1 MNLVFG
7 SRRAFVARIHGC
19 EDARM
24 PRDASRSLVISSG
37 VLLVLLAAHDLSHA
51 LDGGLETPLDQ
62 LALVAVPQWLV
73 LAVVITVIV
82 RGDRARGASAALLLG
97 IGVAIGFAVVHLLP
111 FATTSYWDL
120 QPSLV
125 SWLLAWLPAALGLA
139 VAALAWSQWRAAA
152 G

>member
-1 MNLVFG
+1 MTP
-7 SRRAFVARIHGC
+7 A
-19 EDARM
+19 
-24 PRDASRSLVISSG
+24 G
-37 VLLVLLAAHDLSHA
+37 VLPGHPHDEIAYLVADRWAA
-51 LDGGLETPLDQ
+51 GLVRVRPAPLDQ

-73 LAVVITVIV
+73 LAVAMTVIV
-82 RGDRARGASAALLLG
+82 RGDRARASAVSLLLG

-111 FATTSYWDL
+111 FSTTSYWDL

-139 VAALAWSQWRAAA
+139 VAALAWSQWSQPRRSPVRVAADD

>member
-1 MNLVFG
+1 M
-7 SRRAFVARIHGC
+7 ARH
-19 EDARM
+19 
-24 PRDASRSLVISSG
+24 ASRSLVISSG

-73 LAVVITVIV
+73 LAVVMTVTV
-82 RGDRARGASAALLLG
+82 RGDPTRGAGAALLLG
-97 IGVAIGFAVVHLLP
+97 IGVAIGFAIVHLLP
-111 FATTSYWDL
+111 FSAASYWDL

-125 SWLLAWLPAALGLA
+125 SWLLAWLPAGLGLA
-139 VAALAWSQWRAAA
+139 VAALAWSQLSRPRRLPVRVAADD